1 MSLSCLTCKISR
13 TDSTNELNEKKFDT
27 NVDKNNKEKHKFSRR
42 SVDRSWSGNL
52 ESTSNVKKKLSHSL
66 SIIPENKVKKGSHRS
81 CNSGPVEF
89 PTDTPKLVRSP
100 GIRRDWSFEDLQ
112 RQTVR

>member
-1 MSLSCLTCKISR
+1 
-13 TDSTNELNEKKFDT
+13 
-27 NVDKNNKEKHKFSRR
+27 
-42 SVDRSWSGNL
+42 
-52 ESTSNVKKKLSHSL
+52 KKKLSHSL

-112 RQTVR
+112 RQTIQSVLDLPLVDNRQDICSQD